1 MSSVPLDQIPAPHDA
16 ATLTLVDQ
24 LVQWG
29 RHRIDERVFRPGMR
43 MPSIRK
49 LALDKGVSRFTVV
62 EAYERLVAQGY
73 LDSRRGSGFYVRER
87 VAAAA
92 PGAGRG
98 GNPTDGGADGRVGGG
113 GTGAGGAGAAAGS
126 PPAEAGPVPGAI
138 DVVWLLRNMLH
149 SSTRPE
155 KGPGLGYLPAR
166 WLDGELITGAL
177 RSLGRQSGT
186 QQLSFGTP
194 QGFLP
199 LRQQLQT
206 RLAELE
212 IGAAPEQIVTV
223 SGVTQ
228 AIDLLARLYVAPGDM
243 VLVGD
248 PAWFQMFGRFASQG
262 ARLVGVPYTPEG
274 PDLDALES
282 LVAAWRPKML
292 VINSVLQNPTGTSLS
307 AAQAFRVLRLA
318 EQYDFIVVEDDIYG
332 DLCPAGYPAT
342 RLASLDQLRRVIYLG
357 SFSKT
362 LAPNLRVGF
371 IAAAPG
377 LAKAVADQK
386 MLVGMTSP
394 ELNERVLYRVLTEG
408 QYRRH
413 VERLRGRLDGVRE
426 KAARMLER
434 VGMRLFCTPGA
445 GMFLWA
451 DTGVDADGLTAAGHE
466 AGFLLAPGSLF
477 SPYQSPTTFLRFN
490 VANCGD
496 PALPA
501 FLARYLDGVGRRAA
515 NGAGP
520 AAGEA
525 GARAPA

>member
-16 ATLTLVDQ
+16 ATLTLVEQ

-29 RHRIDERVFRPGMR
+29 RRRIEERVFRPGMR

-87 VAAAA
+87 LANVTAIERRGQSANAANGPAD
-92 PGAGRG
+92 AGEPLEPVLP
-98 GNPTDGGADGRVGGG
+98 PTL
-113 GTGAGGAGAAAGS
+113 
-126 PPAEAGPVPGAI
+126 
-138 DVVWLLRNMLH
+138 DVVWLLRNMLQT
-149 SSTRPE
+149 STHPE

-166 WLDGELITGAL
+166 WLDGELIAGAL
-177 RSLGRQSGT
+177 RSLGRQSGA
-186 QQLSFGTP
+186 QMLGFGSP

-199 LRQQLQT
+199 VRQQLQT
-206 RLAELE
+206 RLAEFE
-212 IGAAPEQIVTV
+212 IGATPDQIVMV

-228 AIDLLARLYVAPGDM
+228 AIDLLARLYVQPGDT
-243 VLVGD
+243 VIVGD

-262 ARLVGVPYTPEG
+262 ARLVGMPYTPEG

-282 LVAAWRPKML
+282 LVTTWRPKML
-292 VINSVLQNPTGTSLS
+292 VINSVLQNPTGTSLT
-307 AAQAFRVLRLA
+307 AAQAFRILRLA

-371 IAAAPG
+371 IAAARDVVQ
-377 LAKAVADQK
+377 AVSDQK

-408 QYRRH
+408 HYRRH
-413 VERLRGRLDGVRE
+413 VERLRARLDGVRD

-434 VGMRLFCTPGA
+434 TGMRLFTAPGA

-451 DTGVDADGLTAAGHE
+451 DTGVCADALTAAGHE
-466 AGFLLAPGSLF
+466 AGFLLTPGSLF
-477 SPYQSPTTFLRFN
+477 SPHQSPTTWMRFN

-496 PALPA
+496 PALSS
-501 FLARYLDGVGRRAA
+501 FLTNYLDRVARR
-515 NGAGP
+515 GT
-520 AAGEA
+520 AAGA
-525 GARAPA
+525 

>member
-29 RHRIDERVFRPGMR
+29 RRRIEERVFRPGMR

-87 VAAAA
+87 VANVAPIERRSTAA
-92 PGAGRG
+92 
-98 GNPTDGGADGRVGGG
+98 GNGADE
-113 GTGAGGAGAAAGS
+113 AQA
-126 PPAEAGPVPGAI
+126 PPAPSTI

-149 SSTRPE
+149 SSTHPE

-186 QQLSFGTP
+186 PLLGFGSP
-194 QGFLP
+194 LGFLP

-212 IGAAPEQIVTV
+212 IGASPEQIVLV
-223 SGVTQ
+223 SGITQ
-228 AIDLLARLYVAPGDM
+228 AIDLLARIYVQPGDT
-243 VLVGD
+243 VVVGD

-262 ARLVGVPYTPEG
+262 ARLVGMPYTPEG
-274 PDLDALES
+274 PDLDALEA
-282 LVAAWRPKML
+282 LVETWRPKML
-292 VINSVLQNPTGTSLS
+292 VINSVLQNPTGTSLT
-307 AAQAFRVLRLA
+307 AAQAFRILRLA

-371 IAAAPG
+371 IASG
-377 LAKAVADQK
+377 LGVTQAVSDQK

-408 QYRRH
+408 HYRRH
-413 VERLRGRLDGVRE
+413 VERLRARLDTVRD

-434 VGMRLFCTPGA
+434 AGLRLFAAPGA

-451 DTGVDADGLTAAGHE
+451 DTGVDADALTAAGHE
-466 AGFLLAPGSLF
+466 AGFLLTPGSLF
-477 SPYQSPTTFLRFN
+477 SPHQSPTTWMRFN

-501 FLARYLDGVGRRAA
+501 FLANYLDGVARR
-515 NGAGP
+515 GTGTGP
-520 AAGEA
+520 
-525 GARAPA
+525 

>member
-29 RHRIDERVFRPGMR
+29 RRRIDERVFRPGMR

-87 VAAAA
+87 FANVS
-92 PGAGRG
+92 PIER
-98 GNPTDGGADGRVGGG
+98 R
-113 GTGAGGAGAAAGS
+113 GAAASGPADS
-126 PPAEAGPVPGAI
+126 AEPIEPPTI
-138 DVVWLLRNMLH
+138 DVVWLLRSMLQ

-166 WLDGELITGAL
+166 WLDGELISGAL
-177 RSLGRQSGT
+177 RSLGRQSGS
-186 QQLSFGTP
+186 QILGFGSP

-206 RLAELE
+206 RLAEFE
-212 IGAAPEQIVTV
+212 IGASPDQIVMV
-223 SGVTQ
+223 SGITQ
-228 AIDLLARLYVAPGDM
+228 AIDLLARIYVRPGDT
-243 VLVGD
+243 VIVGD

-262 ARLVGVPYTPEG
+262 ARLVGMPYTPEG

-282 LVAAWRPKML
+282 LVETWRPKML
-292 VINSVLQNPTGTSLS
+292 VINSVLQNPTGTSLT
-307 AAQAFRVLRLA
+307 AAQAFRILRLA
-318 EQYDFIVVEDDIYG
+318 EQYDFIVVEDDVYG

-371 IAAAPG
+371 IASA
-377 LAKAVADQK
+377 LDVTQAVSDQK
-386 MLVGMTSP
+386 MLVAMTTP
-394 ELNERVLYRVLTEG
+394 ELNERVLYRILSEG
-408 QYRRH
+408 HYRRH
-413 VERLRGRLDGVRE
+413 VERLRARLDGVRD

-434 VGMRLFCTPGA
+434 TGMRLFTAPGA

-451 DTGVDADGLTAAGHE
+451 DTGVSADALTAAGHE
-466 AGFLLAPGSLF
+466 AGFLLTPGSLF
-477 SPYQSPTTFLRFN
+477 SPHQSPTTWMRFN
-490 VANCGD
+490 IANCAD
-496 PALPA
+496 PALA
-501 FLARYLDGVGRRAA
+501 SFLAGYLDRVGRRT
-515 NGAGP
+515 GSTSV
-520 AAGEA
+520 
-525 GARAPA
+525 